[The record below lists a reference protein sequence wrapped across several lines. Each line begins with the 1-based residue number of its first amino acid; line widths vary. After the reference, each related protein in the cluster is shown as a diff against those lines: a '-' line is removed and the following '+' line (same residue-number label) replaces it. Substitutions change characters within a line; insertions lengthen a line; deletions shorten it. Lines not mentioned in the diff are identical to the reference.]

1 MDWSSLNHMAVA
13 LNAGMYV
20 WNATDGNILELFQKE
35 DEGQYISSVKWI
47 KVRKKNW
54 IQSLFFF
61 LKARFWFPGVV
72 VGSGFSY

>member
-35 DEGQYISSVKWI
+35 NEEQYISSVKWI
-47 KVRKKNW
+47 KVRV
-54 IQSLFFF
+54 IL
-61 LKARFWFPGVV
+61 L
-72 VGSGFSY
+72 